1 MPTSGGAGMSASETS
16 MRAAPAVTTPT
27 ERVVR
32 HRLVDRIY
40 HWLMAASVLTLMG
53 TAFLPIVG
61 WKFEWV
67 SLHWMTGVVLALLVL
82 IHIVR
87 ALIWQDWRA
96 MVPDGA
102 DIRNGVRSIRAAL
115 GCGGSAP
122 GKPGK
127 YKILQKLY
135 HLAVAILVLSIVV
148 SGLLMLLK
156 IDTPFWKRNPYW
168 FDSDTWGIVYSV
180 HGFASMAM
188 ITLVMIHIYFALR
201 PDEWWLTR
209 SMFRGSI
216 SRAEYA
222 EHCDASRWR
231 AEDRL

>member
-1 MPTSGGAGMSASETS
+1 MSASGTS
-16 MRAAPAVTTPT
+16 APVTPVVAGAG
-27 ERVVR
+27 ERVLR
-32 HRLVDRIY
+32 HQLVDRLY

-67 SLHWMTGVVLALLVL
+67 SVHWMTGVGLTLLVF

-87 ALIWQDWRA
+87 SLIWQDWRA
-96 MVPDGA
+96 MILDGA
-102 DIRNGVRSIRAAL
+102 DFRDGVRSIWAAF
-115 GCGGSAP
+115 GGPAP

-135 HLAVAILVLSIVV
+135 HLAVAILVLSIIA

-168 FDSDTWGIVYSV
+168 FDADTWGIVYSV

-209 SMFRGSI
+209 SMFRGTV
-216 SRAEYA
+216 SRKEYA
-222 EHCDASRWR
+222 EHCDPSRWR
-231 AEDRL
+231 AEDRA

>member
-1 MPTSGGAGMSASETS
+1 MSASETS
-16 MRAAPAVTTPT
+16 APVTPVVAETGV
-27 ERVVR
+27 RVLR
-32 HRLVDRIY
+32 HKLVDRLY
-40 HWLMAASVLTLMG
+40 HWLMAASVLILMG

-67 SLHWMTGVVLALLVL
+67 SLHWMTGIVLTLLVL

-87 ALIWQDWRA
+87 ALIWQDRRA
-96 MVPDGA
+96 MIPDAA
-102 DIRNGVRSIRAAL
+102 DIHDGVRNIRATF
-115 GCGGSAP
+115 GGGGPAP

-135 HLAVAILVLSIVV
+135 HLAVAILVLAIIA

-168 FDSDTWGIVYSV
+168 FDADTWGVVYSV

-209 SMFRGSI
+209 SMFRGTI
-216 SRAEYA
+216 SRKEYA

-231 AEDRL
+231 VEDRA

>member
-1 MPTSGGAGMSASETS
+1 
-16 MRAAPAVTTPT
+16 V
-27 ERVVR
+27 
-32 HRLVDRIY
+32 
-40 HWLMAASVLTLMG
+40 
-53 TAFLPIVG
+53 
-61 WKFEWV
+61 
-67 SLHWMTGVVLALLVL
+67 HWMTGVGLTVLVL

-87 ALIWQDWRA
+87 SLIWQDWRA
-96 MVPDGA
+96 MMLDGA
-102 DIRNGVRSIRAAL
+102 DFRDGMRSIRAAI
-115 GCGGSAP
+115 GGAGPAP

-135 HLAVAILVLSIVV
+135 HLAVAILVLSIIA

-168 FDSDTWGIVYSV
+168 FDADTWGVVYSV

-209 SMFRGSI
+209 SMFRGTV
-216 SRAEYA
+216 SRKEYA

-231 AEDRL
+231 VEDRA

>member
-1 MPTSGGAGMSASETS
+1 MSASETS
-16 MRAAPAVTTPT
+16 APVTPVVAETG
-27 ERVVR
+27 ERVLR
-32 HRLVDRIY
+32 HKLVDRLY
-40 HWLMAASVLTLMG
+40 HWLMAVSVLILMG

-61 WKFEWV
+61 WKFEWL
-67 SLHWMTGVVLALLVL
+67 SLHWMTGIVLTLLVL

-96 MVPDGA
+96 MIPDGA
-102 DIRNGVRSIRAAL
+102 DIRDGVRNIRAAV
-115 GCGGSAP
+115 GGGGPAP

-135 HLAVAILVLSIVV
+135 HLAVAILVLAIIA

-168 FDSDTWGIVYSV
+168 FDADTWGVVYSV

-209 SMFRGSI
+209 SMFRGTI
-216 SRAEYA
+216 SRKEYG

-231 AEDRL
+231 VEDRA